1 MSRQKQVLAVT
12 LILLL
17 LAVAW
22 SYYNWPRQKSVAVL
36 KYAPGQQ
43 PAAAIASDRPAVAD
57 DGRVLN
63 MALLDKEPPPF
74 KGYHRNIFRPLL
86 LDEMTAARQKAVVAK
101 PLPLPVPPP
110 LPPPALP
117 PRRELARFTFLG
129 FLQTA
134 GSKTVFL
141 GRDKEV
147 LLVRAGDTF
156 GGIYRAAQIT
166 DRVLT
171 IKVIDGDE
179 EIIVPLVDN
188 RPLGA
193 NR

>member
-1 MSRQKQVLAVT
+1 MNRQKQILAVT

-17 LAVAW
+17 LAVVW

-43 PAAAIASDRPAVAD
+43 PTTAITSDRPAAAD

-63 MALLDKEPPPF
+63 MALLDKESSPF
-74 KGYHRNIFRPLL
+74 KGYHRNIFRPLVM
-86 LDEMTAARQKAVVAK
+86 DEMAASRQKAVVSK
-101 PLPLPVPPP
+101 PQPLPLPPP

-134 GSKTVFL
+134 GSKIVFL
-141 GRDKEV
+141 GKDKEV
-147 LLVRAGDTF
+147 LLVKAGDTF
-156 GGIYRAAQIT
+156 AGIYKAAQIT